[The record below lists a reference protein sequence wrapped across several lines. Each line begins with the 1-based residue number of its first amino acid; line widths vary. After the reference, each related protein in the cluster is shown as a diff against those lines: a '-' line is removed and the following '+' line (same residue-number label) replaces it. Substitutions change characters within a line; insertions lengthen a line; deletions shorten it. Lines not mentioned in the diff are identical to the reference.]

1 MSSVLRVPAAA
12 CARAHGA
19 RSFHPLVRSA
29 QGGRAGGKKRKR
41 SDAEVQAAQKE
52 AEEKKAKRAEVR
64 AAHRCDAR

>member
-29 QGGRAGGKKRKR
+29 QGEKRKR
-41 SDAEVQAAQKE
+41 SEDEVRAEREAKEAAKK
-52 AEEKKAKRAEVR
+52 AEEKAKKAEVR
-64 AAHRCDAR
+64 AATRCAAR